1 MGPGLTLS
9 MANLNL
15 LKEAPSSDE
24 DSPLRKFQPKKNK
37 QGFLEKITQ
46 EERIGLPK
54 IKNYYQVY
62 RKMNKALDLKIDN
75 DSEVVAQ
82 LKALQLAKCIP
93 VTN

>member
-37 QGFLEKITQ
+37 QGFLEKIT
-46 EERIGLPK
+46 
-54 IKNYYQVY
+54 
-62 RKMNKALDLKIDN
+62 
-75 DSEVVAQ
+75 
-82 LKALQLAKCIP
+82 
-93 VTN
+93 